1 MMKKIK
7 TISLFSGVG
16 GIDIAFN
23 NHGFEIVYA
32 NDFDEKAVQTYNL
45 NFENKCILDDIT
57 KVDESLLPDCDCL
70 IGGFPC
76 QAFSIAGYRK
86 GFDDTRGTLFFDVAR
101 ILKEKHPRIIFLE
114 NVKNLLSHDKGN
126 TFKIIL
132 KTLEELGYYVKSKVL
147 NACEYGNTP
156 QNRERIYIVGFLSKK
171 AYDNFT
177 FPEKIKLTQT
187 IFDCADF
194 ENRVKEKYYYTY
206 EKYPKIVKA
215 FENFSNENT
224 IYQWRRHYVRENKNG
239 LCPTLTANMG
249 TGGHNVPLIKTKYG
263 LRKLTPKECFNFQG
277 FPKNFQLPNGLS
289 DASLYKQAGNS
300 VCVKV
305 IDRIVQ
311 QICIAI
317 ENSDF

>member
-206 EKYPKIVKA
+206 EKYQKIVKA

-277 FPKNFQLPNGLS
+277 FPKNFQLPNDLS

-305 IDRIVQ
+305 IDRIVR